1 MHSPKIPLWGKG
13 RVLYTFMNGIKFCH
27 SIIVFC
33 TLYQSRTGSRA
44 YRFPIGFVGLF
55 QPWTSKAPICRF
67 VPAVDLQGSSYWSAS
82 VVGPLSFHRRSAS
95 DFKSLYRS
103 SQALTSVFPGLR
115 GSPLFLIF
123 SRITGDQVCRRSSF
137 LKQQVASSYSDV
149 ILWPT
154 SLTPLVVYISSHSSK
169 PTIKPGVADR
179 KPCVWRYCRA
189 CP

>member
-1 MHSPKIPLWGKG
+1 MSLVKTDSWVAIRTSKFSIKLRRQGLKDPRWVFHHMVKWRTQTTFSISKTRFLDLFFLNTFHSPHAIPQNKICIPQKFHFEERGEFYILSW
-13 RVLYTFMNGIKFCH
+13 MESNDFCH

-95 DFKSLYRS
+95 DL
-103 SQALTSVFPGLR
+103 
-115 GSPLFLIF
+115 
-123 SRITGDQVCRRSSF
+123 
-137 LKQQVASSYSDV
+137 
-149 ILWPT
+149 
-154 SLTPLVVYISSHSSK
+154 
-169 PTIKPGVADR
+169 
-179 KPCVWRYCRA
+179 
-189 CP
+189 